1 MQKLTATIYMPDGST
16 KIFENVQNAEES
28 NQGRSVTFLAVSE
41 NGGFKTVTINL
52 ENVIGFE
59 IDGIIPV
66 DMTDDEDSEEGED
79 D

>member
-1 MQKLTATIYMPDGST
+1 MQKLTATIYMPDGSV

-28 NQGRSVTFLAVSE
+28 NQGRAVTFLAVSE

-59 IDGIIPV
+59 IDGLIPV